1 MPQSK
6 TQIYMYRKKL
16 RILESEC
23 GKIRKKIYRVT
34 FVMVL
39 ALLMASTVLSRLFSG
54 VHWVTDIVAGVL
66 WGEVMMTLYQLVS
79 SLFYKD

>member
-1 MPQSK
+1 M
-6 TQIYMYRKKL
+6 TL
-16 RILESEC
+16 
-23 GKIRKKIYRVT
+23 
-34 FVMVL
+34 VMML